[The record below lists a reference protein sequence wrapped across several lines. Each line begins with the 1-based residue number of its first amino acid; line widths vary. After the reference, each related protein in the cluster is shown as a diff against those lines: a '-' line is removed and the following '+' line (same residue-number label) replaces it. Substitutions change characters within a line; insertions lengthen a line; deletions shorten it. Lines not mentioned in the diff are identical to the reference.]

1 MRARVIGSSAAALA
15 VAGLLSGASPAG
27 AAIAEG
33 NVDAVSASSTASN
46 RSLTNL
52 ALSYDKDAGTV
63 IARGRFLADPS
74 TGVSAGISVRFGSV
88 NGTTCTTPQV
98 RIAAQLAPNGVVSSN
113 LSTDGSDVN
122 YGGTVAF
129 DGNTA
134 VVTVAS
140 AALKG
145 LPYDCVYGDVFTI
158 TDPPVRIATTD
169 GWGRVTAP
177 ADPPPPAQPAPQPPT
192 PAPTPP
198 PPAQPAPTTPVVAPP
213 KAAKLS
219 IGVTGVPD
227 IVQKNRWITAKV
239 KVTNAGTKTAK
250 DVALKALARKGV
262 TIKPSTVRL
271 AAKLKASKSKTAKVR
286 FKLGSGAGDD
296 VTVRLRASGKGKLKA
311 EGTVGLI
318 TKDGRPAPIGS
329 AGPLKGRYFWA
340 NEYHYDYAWD
350 NHAVY
355 FVDQQWAYYGFNVNG
370 GLPVDCKAPSQ
381 KVDEDGKPLE
391 HEGCVPYTYDKA
403 TGAVKVGNLT
413 GEWKDGKL
421 KIGEN
426 DFSELL
432 IPAPGA
438 RFQVE
443 LEHRGFR
450 GLCGLITGCSTWY
463 YSLGLS
469 DGGTFVKTR
478 SSLTT
483 VGDGWSS
490 PYVAA
495 GSYPP
500 DQYGTYVVLENG
512 LMQLSFANGTVEK
525 YPFGVQLKDGKPDP
539 AGEGVLLGETNY
551 YVDPTP

>member
-1 MRARVIGSSAAALA
+1 M
-15 VAGLLSGASPAG
+15 
-27 AAIAEG
+27 
-33 NVDAVSASSTASN
+33 
-46 RSLTNL
+46 NL
-52 ALSYDKDAGTV
+52 ALTYDSVAGSVT
-63 IARGRFLADPS
+63 ATGRFLADPS
-74 TGVSAGISVRFGSV
+74 TGAGAALVVHFGTHNPATDTCGTPKVLVIGQLTPSGIVRSSRSDEPS
-88 NGTTCTTPQV
+88 GT
-98 RIAAQLAPNGVVSSN
+98 
-113 LSTDGSDVN
+113 DH
-122 YGGTVAF
+122 GGTVTF
-129 DGNTA
+129 DGTKAIYTA
-134 VVTVAS
+134 TSDVY
-140 AALKG
+140 KD
-145 LPYDCVYGDVFTI
+145 LPYNCVFGDVRTLDGNQTI
-158 TDPPVRIATTD
+158 LADTD
-169 GWGRVTAP
+169 GFGKLTARAEP
-177 ADPPPPAQPAPQPPT
+177 PPPPAQPAPQPA
-192 PAPTPP
+192 APTPP

-271 AAKLKASKSKTAKVR
+271 AAKLKAGKSKTAKVR

-311 EGTVGLI
+311 EGTVGLV